1 MSVSWLLLKKSG
13 RQSMMRLGLTAAA
26 ISLGIVM
33 LCYIAAGVNGLV
45 GHQNRAIISNAILT
59 AKRTPQN
66 PQATGQEP
74 LKAGGIERGNK
85 TEWRG
90 KTISVISLQGT
101 EKSVKFAKMD
111 TPKAGEYYL
120 SKGLAE
126 AIAEH
131 PEDKLLE
138 RFGNLT
144 TNLGT
149 LPEDYTTSPDE
160 LSLVKGVSAE
170 EVEKADQYAKKSGRP
185 SDYTNVYITDVN
197 GKAQSVGFDPISLML
212 LVVGGSILLFPIVTF
227 VAVATQLGG
236 AQREK
241 RYAALRLVGATKGQ
255 VARVLLLESL
265 LASLVG
271 VVLGLVI
278 FTLTQSSLYGFSYGG
293 MRFWPADL
301 ALQWYQYII
310 IVGVTLGLTTYVNW
324 RRMRKAQ
331 LSPLGVS
338 RLAEKTKKLRMW
350 RVIPLAFGLSI
361 FGWMASKPG
370 HDWITERLSDSPVST
385 LILLAALLS
394 VMFGLVLAGGWLTN
408 KIARIVA
415 RYARSGS
422 ALIAGKRIAVHSQ
435 TVFRS
440 VSGVVLALFAGSF
453 YLSAVSGID
462 ALNASSVAN
471 NGYSQLRSNAIAI
484 TSQDHTLQSDL
495 QKVLSEQP
503 YITNVAPMYP
513 VAGGN
518 GRITRAIRCSDLAIY
533 TDHTCPS
540 GAQGDHYALLD
551 FNGPVVKTVSLAEQP
566 VNTNGPKDYLL
577 TVAHNDD
584 VEKVRALTS
593 ARQTPQDFLYI
604 RSGDFEKHPQI
615 NPIIKNFAEM
625 AYAGMGVTLFVA
637 VASLIVSTIGGLF
650 ERRRSLY
657 TLRLGGMRLGQ
668 LKRLIMT
675 ESLVPLLSVSPLSC
689 AIGVWVGTV
698 FITTFSASLKPTLS
712 PLYFGIVGGGLVA
725 AIIGIYLV
733 LPMVRKLTDPEANQT
748 E

>member
-33 LCYIAAGVNGLV
+33 LCYMAAGLNGLV
-45 GHQNRAIISNAILT
+45 GRQNRAIISSTISA
-59 AKRTPQN
+59 AQHTPQK
-66 PQATGQEP
+66 PQATGQAP

-85 TEWRG
+85 DEWRG

-101 EKSVKFAKMD
+101 EKSAKFAKMD

-584 VEKVRALTS
+584 VEKVRALTY

-675 ESLVPLLSVSPLSC
+675 ESLVPLLSVSLLSC
-689 AIGVWVGTV
+689 AIGVWVGTI